1 MRTTLTALTGTA
13 LLATGSALAAPLP
26 LTPTQSGPVPA
37 YDNRLPDN
45 TTVIEAA
52 CGYFSGAACSTGTS
66 VSQLQG
72 TAESIGLS
80 SGGVIEA
87 VGTTQLN
94 PYGANDVAFAFIFA
108 GAQSPQITG
117 ATFSSLTG
125 YSTSVEACG
134 PIFGSAVE
142 GCANGAPGNAARN
155 ASGSTI
161 TFSNFPAVNSF
172 DGVISYTDG
181 YVIYT
186 NAPVSALQD
195 PNGILNV
202 LFNTGAS
209 YGSNL
214 DLWGLTAPSSGGGG
228 GGGGGTGVPEPGTLA
243 LFGLAF
249 AALGLRNRRQ
259 ASQPAA

>member
-1 MRTTLTALTGTA
+1 MRPTLLALTV
-13 LLATGSALAAPLP
+13 TGLVAGGAAFAAPLP
-26 LTPTQSGPVPA
+26 LTPTQSGPVPV
-37 YDNRLPDN
+37 YDGRMPDN
-45 TTVIEAA
+45 TTVLQAS
-52 CGYFSGAACSTGTS
+52 CGYFSGAACTTGTS
-66 VSQLQG
+66 VSALQG

-117 ATFSSLTG
+117 ASFSSLTG

-142 GCANGAPGNAARN
+142 GCQNGAPGNAARN

-161 TFSNFPAVNSF
+161 AFTNFPAANSF

-195 PNGILNV
+195 PKGILNV
-202 LFNTGAS
+202 SFSTGQS
-209 YGSNL
+209 YGSDL
-214 DLWGLTAPSSGGGG
+214 DLWGLTAPSSGGG

-249 AALGLRNRRQ
+249 AALGLKSRRR
-259 ASQPAA
+259 AG